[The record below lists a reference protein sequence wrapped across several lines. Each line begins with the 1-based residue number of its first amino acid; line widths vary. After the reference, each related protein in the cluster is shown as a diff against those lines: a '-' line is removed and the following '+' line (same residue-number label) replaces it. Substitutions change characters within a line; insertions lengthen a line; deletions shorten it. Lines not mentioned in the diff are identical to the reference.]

1 MSWELYVSDEPRRTK
16 APTVTIQKDR
26 TISLNRPAWESIGS
40 PKHVQLWFE
49 TERNLIGIRPVPE
62 NTRGAL
68 NVTHHVARYFRISAT
83 GFINDYGIRHNPSRR
98 FYVRIDRNSEDGPIL
113 VVDLKSD
120 PDWVS
125 SHDGDED
132 PPLEVVR

>member
-1 MSWELYVSDEPRRTK
+1 MSWELHVPDEPRRTK

-26 TISLNRPAWESIGS
+26 TMSLNRPAWESIGS
-40 PKHVQLWFE
+40 PKHVQLLFE
-49 TERNLIGIRPVPE
+49 TEQNLIGIRPVPE

-83 GFINDYGIRHNPSRR
+83 GFIKDYKIRHDPSRR
-98 FYVRIDRNSEDGPIL
+98 FFVRVDKNSADGPML
-113 VVDLKSD
+113 VVDLTQQ

-132 PPLEVVR
+132 PPLEVAP